1 MNRTLLL
8 AIVTVLGGVYLSGCS
23 GGDAVG
29 GDVPA
34 TVTNELEELST
45 AAKRAGGDYAKLTPE
60 EQQKFVTRTGSE
72 EGAKAMVSR
81 MATPPKNMGGGK

>member
-1 MNRTLLL
+1 MKVTLFI
-8 AIVTVLGGVYLSGCS
+8 AVAAVFGSAFLGGCS

-34 TVTNELEELST
+34 AVTNELEELST
-45 AAKRAGGDYAKLTPE
+45 AAKKAGGDFSKLTPE

>member
-1 MNRTLLL
+1 MKGALLL
-8 AIVTVLGGVYLSGCS
+8 ASAAVFSCALLGGCS

-45 AAKRAGGDYAKLTPE
+45 AAKKAGGDYSKLTPD
-60 EQQKFVTRTGSE
+60 EQQKFVKRTGSE

-81 MATPPKNMGGGK
+81 MATPRPNMGGR